1 VSTRVSVEERI
12 ESARIDGRRLAWRA
26 AGDGPP
32 LLLINGYAA
41 TGADWDPVLL
51 SALQRSFM
59 VICPDN
65 PGLGDSELGDP
76 ARLTIDSMAADLL
89 ALLDAAGL
97 AQVTVTGWSM
107 GGFVA
112 QALVRRAPRRVAG
125 LVLLA
130 TDPGGAAAITAP
142 PEVWSALSDHS
153 GTPREQ
159 ASRLIALL
167 LPPALAPEIDREF
180 GDVLAAARAALDPA
194 ALGAQE
200 AAIDAWHRAEP
211 AAAPPNRPPVLAA
224 AGSEDVVIPPANLRA
239 LAARWPGAQ
248 TELFAGGGHA
258 FMAQEPERVAALV
271 TRFRG

>member
-1 VSTRVSVEERI
+1 MSVDGRTTI
-12 ESARIDGRRLAWRA
+12 EIAGRRLAWRA

-51 SALQRSFM
+51 SALQRSFTVM
-59 VICPDN
+59 CPDN
-65 PGLGDSELGDP
+65 RGVGGSALGDP
-76 ARLTIDSMAADLL
+76 AGLTIDAMAADML

-112 QALVRRAPRRVAG
+112 QALARRAPERVAG

-142 PEVWSALSDHS
+142 PEVWSALTDHS
-153 GTPREQ
+153 GTAREQ

-180 GDVLAAARAALDPA
+180 GDVLAAARADLDPA

-200 AAIDAWHRAEP
+200 AAVDAWHRVEP
-211 AAAPPNRPPVLAA
+211 PAAPPHRPPVLAA

-239 LAARWPGAQ
+239 LAVRWPGAQ